1 MHIPL
6 FADWGLLDGVT
17 RNVKCDSDERLPKNV
32 AGEVLKFKQSWR
44 QNISLAPRSCSFA
57 QKRVWGTENEE
68 REVGMKRQQHRKNYP
83 RGIRSAG
90 GQTTLQSF
98 LVKPRLRIKSTRR
111 FSDSHLR
118 EDLFC
123 PSGFNPYSS
132 AFRASGLSIMM

>member
-44 QNISLAPRSCSFA
+44 QNISLAPRFLKLAPKSVCGE
-57 QKRVWGTENEE
+57 QKTK
-68 REVGMKRQQHRKNYP
+68 REVGMKRQQHRNNYP

-118 EDLFC
+118 GDLFC
-123 PSGFNPYSS
+123 PSGFNPCSS
-132 AFRASGLSIMM
+132 AFRASGLSILK